1 MKGKTGDKLFIPVLE
16 LDGVMAQKKQ
26 VERDELRNAE
36 KRFNELVEKR
46 DELNAQARAAFE
58 ERNTLNDEKRKYYDE
73 LNQLSE
79 QRTKMSDELNQHKRL
94 RAEYQGAAKQLIES
108 KNTKR
113 KGVHKNLPGDIGA
126 LKADIR
132 LLEMKQETTPLSIEK
147 ERAVLDEIKTKMAEV
162 ARLEELHGK
171 QTVVVGELEDLD
183 KTIDELFAKGEEEHQ
198 MVLAIGKEFGE
209 LKKKVNA
216 LRKEISHLAS
226 EATKRH
232 EEGTAIRA
240 EATKYHQ
247 KAMEMREKILA
258 VRREKR
264 AERDARRKEVADY
277 NKAVRSHLGT
287 EKDKEKAAD
296 KALEE
301 LMKGGKIEMG

>member
-1 MKGKTGDKLFIPVLE
+1 
-16 LDGVMAQKKQ
+16 MAQKKQ